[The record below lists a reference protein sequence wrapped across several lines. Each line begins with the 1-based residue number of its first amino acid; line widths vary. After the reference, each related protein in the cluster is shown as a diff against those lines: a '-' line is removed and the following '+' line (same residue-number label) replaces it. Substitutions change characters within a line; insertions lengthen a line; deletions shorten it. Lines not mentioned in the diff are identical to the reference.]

1 MRAARVLDGAFRES
15 LEGAAPP
22 KLPAV
27 SRTRRPYLSAVTKK
41 AVAAAQKW
49 RCAKCGKLLDG
60 SFEIDHRVPLS
71 RGGDN
76 SIENLQALHRFP
88 CHMAKSATDARA
100 KLAHTTRGAAGVRSW
115 EPSVCPGN
123 GLPLAVLL
131 EGVSYFQIRHGIL
144 KAVMAFHAP
153 HDLARAARRCSVRGR
168 IYSMCLWSAESVKTL
183 PGKGAAGPRL
193 PCRASVGV
201 NARPCFC
208 SSWRWLA
215 SPGVYFHTRR
225 TRHLDLRRKVTPNAS
240 MRPP

>member
-1 MRAARVLDGAFRES
+1 MLLCILVTAVLCLLVSLALRNRDSGMQAARVLDGAFRES

-100 KLAHTTRGAAGVRSW
+100 
-115 EPSVCPGN
+115 
-123 GLPLAVLL
+123 
-131 EGVSYFQIRHGIL
+131 
-144 KAVMAFHAP
+144 
-153 HDLARAARRCSVRGR
+153 
-168 IYSMCLWSAESVKTL
+168 
-183 PGKGAAGPRL
+183 
-193 PCRASVGV
+193 
-201 NARPCFC
+201 
-208 SSWRWLA
+208 
-215 SPGVYFHTRR
+215 
-225 TRHLDLRRKVTPNAS
+225 
-240 MRPP
+240 